1 MGVRKC
7 CLLVVALLFLN
18 VAIGAQSESAQKKN
32 GNFKLSQVRLRD
44 PFIFA
49 DEAAQTYYLVSS
61 VARPE
66 GSGRGVSVLTSKNLE
81 SWRGPFSVFDVP
93 SDFWGQEGV
102 WAPEMHAY
110 KGKYYLFVT
119 FTAGDK
125 LPEQWPD
132 WPARVK
138 RGSQV
143 LVANSPMGLFQPFH
157 NRAHTPADLMT
168 LDGTL
173 WVEDGIPYMVYCH
186 EWVQTRDGTICMI
199 QLKDDLS
206 DVVGEPVTMFKA
218 SDAPWT
224 PDGRDRYVTDG
235 CFLYRIQ
242 SGKLLM
248 IWSSFTLKGYTT
260 GIAFSKSGKVNGP
273 WEHEPEPLI
282 TNDAGHG
289 MIFRKFD
296 GTPMLLLHRP
306 NRGPNERA
314 RLFELEDT
322 GDSIRIK
329 NEN

>member
-7 CLLVVALLFLN
+7 SLMVVALLFLN

-32 GNFKLSQVRLRD
+32 STFKLSQVRLRD
-44 PFIFA
+44 PFILA
-49 DEAAQTYYLVSS
+49 DKATQTYYMVSS

-66 GSGRGVSVLTSKNLE
+66 GSGRGVSVLTSKDLE

-93 SDFWGQEGV
+93 ADFWGQMGV

-143 LVANSPMGLFQPFH
+143 LVADSPVGPFLPFR
-157 NRAHTPADLMT
+157 NCAHTPADMMT

-173 WVEDGIPYMVYCH
+173 WVEDGIPCMVYCH
-186 EWVQTRDGTICMI
+186 EWVQVRDGTICMI
-199 QLKDDLS
+199 RLKDDLS
-206 DVVGEPVTMFKA
+206 NVVGEPVTLFKA

-224 PDGRDRYVTDG
+224 PEGRDRYVTDG
-235 CFLYRIQ
+235 CFLYRTKN
-242 SGKLLM
+242 GKLLM
-248 IWSSFTLKGYTT
+248 IWSSFTSKGYTT

-273 WEHEPEPLI
+273 WVHEPEPLI

-296 GTPMLLLHRP
+296 GTLMLVLHRP

-314 RLFELEDT
+314 RLFEL
-322 GDSIRIK
+322 
-329 NEN
+329 